1 MYFGKILTAMVTPF
15 DSQGEIDFPATKNL
29 VEYLIAN
36 GTDGLVVSG
45 TTGESPTLTEKE
57 KVELFKFVVKAV
69 DGRVPVIAGTGSY
82 NTKASIELTVEAE
95 NAGVDGIMLVTPYY
109 NKPSQEGMYEH
120 FKAIAAA
127 TNLPIILYN
136 IPGRSVINLTVDT
149 VIQLSQIPNIVA
161 IKEASGN
168 LDAMAEIIENT
179 PEDFLLYSGD
189 DGLTIPVLSI
199 GGTGVISVASHIIG
213 NEMQTMIKKFEMG
226 HVKDAAKDH
235 RRLLPIMKVLF
246 ATPNPTSVK
255 AALNINGIQV
265 GGVRLPMIPLN
276 NDQLNHLQNV
286 LKRYQENAKK
296 LNI

>member
-109 NKPSQEGMYEH
+109 NKPSQEGLYEH

-179 PEDFLLYSGD
+179 SEDFLLYSGD
-189 DGLTIPVLSI
+189 DGLTLPVLSI

-255 AALNINGIQV
+255 AALNLNGIQV

-276 NDQLNHLQNV
+276 NDQLNQLQNV
-286 LKRYQENAKK
+286 LNRYQEETKK

>member
-29 VEYLIAN
+29 IEYLIAN

-57 KVELFKFVVKAV
+57 KVELFKFVVKTV

-136 IPGRSVINLTVDT
+136 IPGRSVINLSVDT
-149 VIQLSQIPNIVA
+149 VIQLSKIPNIVA

-179 PEDFLLYSGD
+179 SEDFLLYSGD
-189 DGLTIPVLSI
+189 DGLTLPVLSI

-255 AALNINGIQV
+255 AALNLNGIQV
-265 GGVRLPMIPLN
+265 GGVRLPMVPLN

-286 LKRYQENAKK
+286 LSRYQEDAKK